1 LYLNL
6 SKGGSTLTIA
16 LYPGSFDPITNGHI
30 DIATRAS
37 KLFDKTII
45 GIFATP
51 DKNLMFSLKERVDLA
66 KRATTHLPRVEV
78 IPYSN
83 ITVEFAKEIKAQV
96 LVRGLRM
103 IGDFE
108 WEFEMAM
115 MNQMLSPGLETVC
128 FMASQ
133 EYQFLSA
140 SLIKEVASLGG
151 DISKLVPRHVAEA
164 LKKKGIIK
172 K

>member
-1 LYLNL
+1 LI
-6 SKGGSTLTIA
+6 IA

-37 KLFDKTII
+37 RLFDKTII

-51 DKNLMFSLKERVDLA
+51 EKKLMFSLAERVAMA
-66 KRATTHLPRVEV
+66 KKATAHLPKVDV

-83 ITVEFAKEIKAQV
+83 ITVEFAREVKAKV
-96 LVRGLRM
+96 LVRGLRA

-115 MNQMLSPGLETVC
+115 MNQMLSPGLETIC
-128 FMASQ
+128 FLASQ

-140 SLIKEVASLGG
+140 SLIKEVAGLGG
-151 DISKLVPRHVAEA
+151 DISSLVPRHVATA
-164 LKKKGIIK
+164 LKKKGMGK

>member
-1 LYLNL
+1 LI
-6 SKGGSTLTIA
+6 IA
-16 LYPGSFDPITNGHI
+16 LYPGSFDPITNGHL
-30 DIATRAS
+30 DIAKRAS

-51 DKNLMFSLKERVDLA
+51 SKHLTFTIDERVALAQEATKNLPK
-66 KRATTHLPRVEV
+66 VEV
-78 IPYSN
+78 MPYSN
-83 ITVEFAKEIKAQV
+83 VTVEFAKEINATV

-103 IGDFE
+103 VGDFE

-115 MNQMLSPGLETVC
+115 MNQLLAPELETIN

-140 SLIKEVASLGG
+140 SLVKEVSALGE
-151 DISKLVPRHVAEA
+151 SVK
-164 LKKKGIIK
+164 LKKLAPPHVIAALRK
-172 K
+172 KFLGKK

>member
-1 LYLNL
+1 M
-6 SKGGSTLTIA
+6 TIA
-16 LYPGSFDPITNGHI
+16 LYPGSFDPITNGHL

-51 DKNLMFSLKERVDLA
+51 DKNLMFSVEERVELA
-66 KRATTHLPRVEV
+66 RRATIHLPKIEV

-83 ITVEFAKEIKAQV
+83 ITVEFARDIKAQV

-151 DISKLVPRHVAEA
+151 DISKLVPRHVAQA

>member
-1 LYLNL
+1 M
-6 SKGGSTLTIA
+6 TIA
-16 LYPGSFDPITNGHI
+16 LYPGSFDPITNGHL

-51 DKNLMFSLKERVDLA
+51 EKNLMFSLEERVDIA
-66 KRATTHLPRVEV
+66 RRATAHLSKVEV
-78 IPYSN
+78 RPYSN
-83 ITVEFAKEIKAQV
+83 ITVEFAKDIKAQV

-151 DISKLVPRHVAEA
+151 DISKLVPRQVAQA

>member
-1 LYLNL
+1 MI
-6 SKGGSTLTIA
+6 IA

-51 DKNLMFSLKERVDLA
+51 EKNLMFSLEERVEMAKKATAHLA
-66 KRATTHLPRVEV
+66 KVEV
-78 IPYSN
+78 VPYPN

-151 DISKLVPRHVAEA
+151 DISKLVPKHVAAA
-164 LKKKGIIK
+164 LKKKGLGK

>member
-1 LYLNL
+1 MI
-6 SKGGSTLTIA
+6 IA

-37 KLFDKTII
+37 KLFDKTVV

-51 DKNLMFSLKERVDLA
+51 DKHLVFSLEERVAMA
-66 KRATTHLPRVEV
+66 KQATKHLPKVEV

-83 ITVEFAKEIKAQV
+83 ITVEFAHEIKAQV

-115 MNQMLSPGLETVC
+115 MNQMLSPGLETIC

-151 DISKLVPRHVAEA
+151 NIVSLVPPNVAEA
-164 LKKKGIIK
+164 LMKKGVGK
-172 K
+172 KLK

>member
-1 LYLNL
+1 MI
-6 SKGGSTLTIA
+6 IA

-30 DIATRAS
+30 DIAIRAS
-37 KLFDKTII
+37 QLFDKTII

-51 DKNLMFSLKERVDLA
+51 EKKLTFSLAERVAMA
-66 KRATTHLPRVEV
+66 KKATAHLPKVDV

-83 ITVEFAKEIKAQV
+83 ITVEFAREVKAKV
-96 LVRGLRM
+96 LVRGLRA

-128 FMASQ
+128 FLASQ

-151 DISKLVPRHVAEA
+151 DISSLVPSHVAAA
-164 LKKKGIIK
+164 LKKKIVGK

>member
-1 LYLNL
+1 
-6 SKGGSTLTIA
+6 LTIA
-16 LYPGSFDPITNGHI
+16 IYAGSFDPITNGHL

-37 KLFDKTII
+37 RLFDKVVI

-51 DKNLMFSLKERVDLA
+51 EKQLMFTTEERVEMA
-66 KRATTHLPRVEV
+66 RKAVAHLRNVEV
-78 IPYSN
+78 RSYDC
-83 ITVEFAKEIKAQV
+83 ITIDFARQV
-96 LVRGLRM
+96 GAHVMVRGLRM

-115 MNQMLSPGLETVC
+115 MNRLLSPDLELVC

-133 EYQFLSA
+133 QYQFLSA

-151 DISKLVPRHVAEA
+151 EISSLVPEHVAEA
-164 LKKKGIIK
+164 LRQKGISK
-172 K
+172 T

>member
-1 LYLNL
+1 LI
-6 SKGGSTLTIA
+6 IA

-51 DKNLMFSLKERVDLA
+51 EKHLTFSLDERVDLA
-66 KRATTHLPRVEV
+66 RRAVAHLTKVEV
-78 IPYSN
+78 KPYTN
-83 ITVEFAKEIKAQV
+83 ITVDFAKQINAQV

-103 IGDFE
+103 TSDFE

-115 MNQMLSPGLETVC
+115 MNRMLSSGLETVC

-151 DISKLVPRHVAEA
+151 NISSLVPPHVTEA
-164 LKKKGIIK
+164 LKKKGVSK

>member
-1 LYLNL
+1 
-6 SKGGSTLTIA
+6 LTIA
-16 LYPGSFDPITNGHI
+16 LYPGSFDPITNGHL

-51 DKNLMFSLKERVDLA
+51 DKNLMFSIEERVELA
-66 KRATTHLPRVEV
+66 RRATIHLPKIEV

-83 ITVEFAKEIKAQV
+83 ITVEFAKDIKAQV

-151 DISKLVPRHVAEA
+151 DISKLVPRQVAQA

>member
-1 LYLNL
+1 LN
-6 SKGGSTLTIA
+6 IA

-51 DKNLMFSLKERVDLA
+51 EKKLTFTLGERVKLA
-66 KRATTHLPRVEV
+66 KEATAHLTKVEV

-83 ITVEFAKEIKAQV
+83 ITVDFAKEVKAQV

-133 EYQFLSA
+133 EFQFISA

-151 DISKLVPRHVAEA
+151 DISNLVPPNVAKA
-164 LKKKGIIK
+164 LKSKGVVKK
-172 K
+172 

>member
-1 LYLNL
+1 LI
-6 SKGGSTLTIA
+6 IA
-16 LYPGSFDPITNGHI
+16 LYPGSFDPITNGHL

-51 DKNLMFSLKERVDLA
+51 EKHLMFSLEERVALA
-66 KRATTHLPRVEV
+66 KEATSHLPGVEV
-78 IPYSN
+78 IPYHN
-83 ITVEFAKEIKAQV
+83 ITVEFAREIKAQV

-115 MNQMLSPGLETVC
+115 MNQMLAPGLETVC

-151 DISKLVPRHVAEA
+151 AINSLVPKNVAA
-164 LKKKGIIK
+164 AIKKKGVVK
-172 K
+172 KSRL

>member
-1 LYLNL
+1 LI
-6 SKGGSTLTIA
+6 TA

-37 KLFDKTII
+37 KLFDKIII

-51 DKNLMFSLKERVDLA
+51 EKRLMFSLEERVELA
-66 KRATTHLPRVEV
+66 KRATAHLPKVEV
-78 IPYSN
+78 IPYTN
-83 ITVEFAKEIKAQV
+83 ITVEFAREVKAQV

-151 DISKLVPRHVAEA
+151 NIHSLVPKNVAAA
-164 LKKKGIIK
+164 LEKKGVVK

>member
-1 LYLNL
+1 LI
-6 SKGGSTLTIA
+6 IA

-37 KLFDKTII
+37 KLFDKTVI
-45 GIFATP
+45 GVFATP
-51 DKNLMFSLKERVDLA
+51 EKHLTFSFEERVALA
-66 KRATTHLPRVEV
+66 KQATAHLPKVEV

-83 ITVEFAKEIKAQV
+83 ITVEFAREIHAQV

-115 MNQMLSPGLETVC
+115 MNQMLSPGLETIC
-128 FMASQ
+128 FMSSQ

-151 DISKLVPRHVAEA
+151 DVAQYVPLNVAKA
-164 LKKKGIIK
+164 LKKKYADK

>member
-1 LYLNL
+1 LI
-6 SKGGSTLTIA
+6 IA

-37 KLFDKTII
+37 KLFDKIVI

-51 DKNLMFSLKERVDLA
+51 EKSVMFSLDERVNLA
-66 KRATTHLPRVEV
+66 KLATSHLPKVEV
-78 IPYSN
+78 RAYSN
-83 ITVEFAKEIKAQV
+83 ITVEFAREINAQV

-151 DISKLVPRHVAEA
+151 DIHSLVPKNVAEA
-164 LKKKGIIK
+164 LMKKGVNK
-172 K
+172 D

>member
-1 LYLNL
+1 
-6 SKGGSTLTIA
+6 
-16 LYPGSFDPITNGHI
+16 
-30 DIATRAS
+30 
-37 KLFDKTII
+37 
-45 GIFATP
+45 
-51 DKNLMFSLKERVDLA
+51 
-66 KRATTHLPRVEV
+66 
-78 IPYSN
+78 
-83 ITVEFAKEIKAQV
+83 V

-151 DISKLVPRHVAEA
+151 DISKLVPVQVAEA
-164 LKKKGIIK
+164 LKKKGVIK
-172 K
+172 S

>member
-1 LYLNL
+1 M
-6 SKGGSTLTIA
+6 TTA

-37 KLFDKTII
+37 RIFDNLVV
-45 GIFATP
+45 GIFASPEKHLT
-51 DKNLMFSLKERVDLA
+51 FSTEERMDLA
-66 KRATTHLPRVEV
+66 KRALAHLSNVEV
-78 IPYSN
+78 QQYDG
-83 ITVEFAKEIKAQV
+83 ITVEFARQVKAQV
-96 LVRGLRM
+96 MVRGLRM
-103 IGDFE
+103 VGDFE

-115 MNQMLSPGLETVC
+115 MNRLLSPNLELVC

-140 SLIKEVASLGG
+140 TLIKEVAGLGG
-151 DISKLVPRHVAEA
+151 DIASLVPLHVAEA
-164 LKKKGIIK
+164 LQKKGLSK

>member
-1 LYLNL
+1 LI
-6 SKGGSTLTIA
+6 IA

-37 KLFDKTII
+37 RLFDKTII

-51 DKNLMFSLKERVDLA
+51 EKHLTFSLDERVDLA
-66 KRATTHLPRVEV
+66 RRAVVHLPKVEV
-78 IPYSN
+78 KPYSN
-83 ITVEFAKEIKAQV
+83 ITVDFARQIKAQV

-115 MNQMLSPGLETVC
+115 MNRMLSAGLETVC

-133 EYQFLSA
+133 EYQFVSA
-140 SLIKEVASLGG
+140 SLIKEVASMGG
-151 DISKLVPRHVAEA
+151 DINSLVPPHVAEA
-164 LKKKGIIK
+164 LKKKCVSK
-172 K
+172 V